1 MKTHGG
7 AAGSPPKRPYRKTAR
22 AEAEKQT
29 TTAILDV
36 ALQAFAREP
45 FDRVTL
51 RSIAERAG
59 VTVQTVIRRFGSKE
73 RLFETL
79 AQRETPRI
87 LSARSVAENASLD
100 EALRALLE
108 HYEDDGDM
116 VLNFIAQEQLFEP
129 IRAAV
134 EEGRRIHR
142 EWVERHCKDILA
154 DSRGKKRQRLLH
166 AAIAATDLYTWK
178 LLRRDLG
185 LELPEVAAVIR
196 QLLHGLE
203 RR

>member
-1 MKTHGG
+1 MKCQGETT
-7 AAGSPPKRPYRKTAR
+7 GSASKRPYRKNAR
-22 AEAEKQT
+22 AEAEQAT
-29 TTAILDV
+29 TNAILDV

-51 RSIAERAG
+51 QSIAERAG
-59 VTVQTVIRRFGSKE
+59 VTVQTVIRHFGSKE

-79 AQRETPRI
+79 AQRESPRI
-87 LSARSVAENASLD
+87 LSARSAEANAGLD
-100 EALRALLE
+100 EALDALLA
-108 HYEDDGDM
+108 HYEQDGDM

-129 IRAAV
+129 IRTAV
-134 EEGRRIHR
+134 EQGRRIHR
-142 EWVERHCKDILA
+142 EWVERHCADILA
-154 DSRGKKRQRLLH
+154 DAQGNERPRLLH

-185 LELPEVAAVIR
+185 LELPDVAAVIR
-196 QLLHGLE
+196 QLLQGLE